1 VRRFSAERVDQACA
15 KALELEVV
23 DVNLIAR
30 MLERA
35 LESRPLTGP
44 GASAEVIPLRYAR
57 APEEFRSGD
66 DGSTP

>member
-1 VRRFSAERVDQACA
+1 MRRFSAERVDEAFA
-15 KALELEVV
+15 KGLELDVV

-35 LESRPLTGP
+35 LESRPAAEP
-44 GASAEVIPLRYAR
+44 AASAPVIALRFAR

-66 DGSTP
+66 EGSTP